1 MKVGIGMEIIV
12 IALVISAAYAVQRM
26 LGRVKVKFIGYIIPI
41 LMAVYGTYATIQ
53 NFQVLL
59 QFGFTTGRSIATVL
73 VVVLYASL
81 TYSLHRVYDRAKA
94 ETESSYPSLK
104 DRGIL

>member
-26 LGRVKVKFIGYIIPI
+26 LGKVKVRFLGYIIPI
-41 LMAVYGTYATIQ
+41 LIVLSGISASTR
-53 NFQVLL
+53 NFKVAYSM
-59 QFGFTTGRSIATVL
+59 GSYISAVL
-73 VVVLYASL
+73 VIIVYALL
-81 TYSLHRVYDRAKA
+81 TYWLYRVYHRAKEEA
-94 ETESSYPSLK
+94 EYPYQSLK